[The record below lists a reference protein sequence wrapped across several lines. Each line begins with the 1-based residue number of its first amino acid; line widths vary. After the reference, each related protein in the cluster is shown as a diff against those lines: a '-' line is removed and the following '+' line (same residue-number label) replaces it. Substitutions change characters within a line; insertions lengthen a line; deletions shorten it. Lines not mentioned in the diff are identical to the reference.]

1 MLSLSPTHCLAHDRH
16 SIFIEW
22 MDGLMRLKN
31 VLLIFG
37 MFDKMKEPYSAPNK
51 NHKEMHGENHSKK
64 VGSQNWYKDVVVSL
78 V

>member
-1 MLSLSPTHCLAHDRH
+1 
-16 SIFIEW
+16 
-22 MDGLMRLKN
+22 
-31 VLLIFG
+31 

-78 V
+78 VWYKGESGAEIQ